1 MRLPAFEIDVTRVFD
16 SAAAIGMPAESAGI
30 SRPTRSACRNATNDG
45 TGARLKPIS
54 AVKRKL
60 WRSASRGN
68 EQHIARRIDG
78 STNSSACYMI
88 INT

>member
-1 MRLPAFEIDVTRVFD
+1 
-16 SAAAIGMPAESAGI
+16 
-30 SRPTRSACRNATNDG
+30 
-45 TGARLKPIS
+45 
-54 AVKRKL
+54 VKRKL